1 MSTDANKEKRA
12 RWFWLSFI
20 LMFFVGQGVLWT
32 YALRVVT
39 NDPSH
44 AVVEDY
50 DKFATKWDEA
60 RADQSASDALGWQAQ
75 LSADHERIV
84 VKLTDAD
91 GHPVEAELRATVFH
105 KARAA
110 EVQDIAF
117 SETEPGLS
125 IGLADLER
133 SGHWRVRLTATRGD
147 DVFTHMQD
155 VTVGQVAQR

>member
-1 MSTDANKEKRA
+1 MTDAHKEKRA

-32 YALRVVT
+32 YAIGIVS

-50 DKFATKWDEA
+50 DKFATKWDET
-60 RADQSASDALGWQAQ
+60 RADKSASDALGWQAQ
-75 LSADHERIV
+75 LSADHARIV
-84 VKLTDAD
+84 VKLTDAA
-91 GHPVEAELRATVFH
+91 GAPVEADLQAKVFH

-110 EVQDIAF
+110 EVQEVVF
-117 SETEPGLS
+117 SASEPGLS
-125 IGLADLER
+125 IGEADLER
-133 SGHWRVRLTATRGD
+133 SGHWRVRLIATRGE
-147 DVFTHMQD
+147 DVFTDVQD

>member
-1 MSTDANKEKRA
+1 MSTDATKEKRA

-20 LMFFVGQGVLWT
+20 LMFFVGQAALWT
-32 YALRVVT
+32 YALSVVT

-50 DKFATKWDEA
+50 DKFATRWDEA
-60 RADQSASDALGWQAQ
+60 RADKSASDALGWHAQ

-84 VKLTDAD
+84 VKLTDAA
-91 GHPVEAELRATVFH
+91 GQPVEAEVRAKVFH
-105 KARAA
+105 KSRAA
-110 EVQDIAF
+110 EVQDVAF
-117 SETEPGLS
+117 SENAPGLS

-147 DVFTHMQD
+147 DVFTHVQD
-155 VTVGQVAQR
+155 VTIGQVAQR